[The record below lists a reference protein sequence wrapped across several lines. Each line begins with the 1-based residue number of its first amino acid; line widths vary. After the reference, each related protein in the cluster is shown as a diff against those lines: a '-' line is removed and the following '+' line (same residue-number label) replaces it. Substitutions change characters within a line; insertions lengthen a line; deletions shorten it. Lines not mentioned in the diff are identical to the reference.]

1 MIAINENKPTGTK
14 RKRVSKKL
22 KSSWRK
28 HVDLT
33 DVDNFLEEQ
42 RLTERLGDYAKLSNN
57 ELFTLDTQS
66 VQPTKLTS
74 KQAYREKLRNAPLK
88 CLSLLQPL
96 TKVPDPI
103 AKRNRVRTKEERQHP
118 LIKQKQAKL
127 KAQGIFKKSDLERVK
142 NMQLERERREA
153 MEKEGKFDFSK
164 DIWSNNV
171 NTLLPHTKT
180 SAEIDAVVANDE
192 WIQGAERHIRHGPG
206 KLPKGPP
213 KSTHKKPYL
222 LNAIELPHPGMSY
235 NPSYED
241 HQDLLNLIAEKEKKI
256 IKEEE
261 HLKRVTE
268 LMFKKVTPAQRDAN
282 WLVEMTEGLK
292 PDISNEGVNEDDEEY
307 KPINPP
313 VKNKEKS
320 TKQRRK
326 QREQQQLLEKLHQAK
341 IEKKKVSDLYRLKV
355 INKEIDRAAKKTK
368 KLQEKRLKK
377 QEYQKYEAKRLG
389 LNKYEEPDMEFNMKK
404 DISGNLRNLKKE
416 GNLLNDRF
424 KSLQKRNIIAPSI
437 IKNHKKAKVKEFVKN
452 GYKEDTWK
460 AGLSKK
466 LS

>member
-1 MIAINENKPTGTK
+1 
-14 RKRVSKKL
+14 
-22 KSSWRK
+22 
-28 HVDLT
+28 
-33 DVDNFLEEQ
+33 
-42 RLTERLGDYAKLSNN
+42 
-57 ELFTLDTQS
+57 
-66 VQPTKLTS
+66 
-74 KQAYREKLRNAPLK
+74 
-88 CLSLLQPL
+88 
-96 TKVPDPI
+96 
-103 AKRNRVRTKEERQHP
+103 
-118 LIKQKQAKL
+118 
-127 KAQGIFKKSDLERVK
+127 
-142 NMQLERERREA
+142 
-153 MEKEGKFDFSK
+153 
-164 DIWSNNV
+164 
-171 NTLLPHTKT
+171 
-180 SAEIDAVVANDE
+180 
-192 WIQGAERHIRHGPG
+192 
-206 KLPKGPP
+206 
-213 KSTHKKPYL
+213 
-222 LNAIELPHPGMSY
+222 
-235 NPSYED
+235 
-241 HQDLLNLIAEKEKKI
+241 
-256 IKEEE
+256 
-261 HLKRVTE
+261 
-268 LMFKKVTPAQRDAN
+268 
-282 WLVEMTEGLK
+282 MTEGLK